1 MKGDCNDSKFV
12 DKKGV
17 LSNKGSLARKSSDK
31 NGAFQN
37 DEGATIFILHRK
49 I

>member
-1 MKGDCNDSKFV
+1 MIVNSASTRSV
-12 DKKGV
+12 V

-37 DEGATIFILHRK
+37 DEREPAIFILHRK